1 MGQSITTS
9 PIRALEGET
18 LTLATTIKGVT
29 VPVNFHEV
37 KLYCDSQWRLGLA
50 PMLRKNFVYVGTVYT
65 DYTNYLT
72 DKLTTTHM
80 PLDAMATS
88 SYCYFATLEEV
99 RGFYF
104 VIDSTNKNANAATLD
119 WEYYSATGWT
129 DVAGDSDGTTSGGA
143 TLATSGIYTF
153 TKPTSTMLSVNSVGD
168 YYWYRFAPSA
178 TLSATIDIT
187 EIIPVYS
194 SSSLAYMEGG
204 IEYQFSINRDKVG
217 GLNISATTGT
227 PVLDISWIKH

>member
-88 SYCYFATLEEV
+88 SYCYFV
-99 RGFYF
+99 H
-104 VIDSTNKNANAATLD
+104 
-119 WEYYSATGWT
+119 
-129 DVAGDSDGTTSGGA
+129 AGRSK
-143 TLATSGIYTF
+143 GI
-153 TKPTSTMLSVNSVGD
+153 L
-168 YYWYRFAPSA
+168 
-178 TLSATIDIT
+178 LC
-187 EIIPVYS
+187 
-194 SSSLAYMEGG
+194 
-204 IEYQFSINRDKVG
+204 
-217 GLNISATTGT
+217 
-227 PVLDISWIKH
+227 H